1 MKKFKLASGAAL
13 LFVLSACGT
22 EEALGKADVLDRSIE
37 AAEDL
42 EGYSMTM
49 EMAFEIME
57 MESKLEAEGDVTHD
71 PDTAHLLM
79 SMGMMGMT
87 MEFEVY
93 LYEDEAYMS
102 MFGEWI
108 KMDPEELGA
117 DDFNQVTKED
127 MEKYA
132 EYIEDF
138 EMAEEQDVYIL
149 TLTGEGDEFSV
160 LIEDLVQSSLGDFQP
175 EQDIEEYLE
184 DIRVNSLEMELH
196 IDKETYL
203 QTVQIVKADIEISED
218 GESLPMKIDARVN
231 ISDFNEVEP
240 VEIPEEVRE
249 NAVEDFMDV
258 DDDLLFDDEYF
269 EDEQLSFE
277 EIQERTGYKI
287 PEFTEVPEGYA
298 IAGTYYDQMMDMVY
312 IEYEKDSEYVF
323 MLTAQPIDSNHFTSH
338 GTEVIIQGNEGRYYE
353 DELYPSLKWV
363 QEGLSMEITAIGE
376 EFTEERLIEMAESLS
391 FE

>member
-22 EEALGKADVLDRSIE
+22 EVALGKADVLDRSIE

-287 PEFTEVPEGYA
+287 PELTEVPEDYTMA
-298 IAGTYYDQMMDMVY
+298 DTFYNQSMDSVY
-312 IEYEKDSEYVF
+312 ISYEKDMENGIMLYVYPVESQF
-323 MLTAQPIDSNHFTSH
+323 FGH
-338 GTEVIIQGNEGRYYE
+338 GEEEVTIQGQEGIIIRE
-353 DELYPSLKWV
+353 DFWIDLMWE
-363 QEGLSMEITAIGE
+363 QEGLAIELSAIGE
-376 EFTEERLIEMAESLS
+376 DITEEELLELAESLS